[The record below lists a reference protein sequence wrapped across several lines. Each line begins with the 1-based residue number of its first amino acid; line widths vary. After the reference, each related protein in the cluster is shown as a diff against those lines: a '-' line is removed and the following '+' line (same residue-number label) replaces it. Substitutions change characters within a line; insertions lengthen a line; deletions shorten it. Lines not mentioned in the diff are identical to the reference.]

1 MLIVHFKDEKKRE
14 QVPKWI
20 KLIFCINS
28 IEIENR
34 NFKSNER
41 KNKLKNNP
49 FGRSSIKSK
58 GNLSITN
65 NFSKAKKR
73 RRKYARIL
81 RQIFYLIEKIISIL
95 EKVQRENLVG
105 DKNSGGWEEVC
116 RKIDVILF
124 SIHGSIVLIMPIVMF
139 GKFYFM
145 NYSYD
150 TEQNLCKCKV

>member
-20 KLIFCINS
+20 KFIFCINS
-28 IEIENR
+28 NEIQNK
-34 NFKSNER
+34 NSKSTDR
-41 KNKLKNNP
+41 KNKFKNNP

-58 GNLSITN
+58 GNISIIN
-65 NFSKAKKR
+65 SFSKAKKR

-116 RKIDVILF
+116 RKIDFILF
-124 SIHGSIVLIMPIVMF
+124 SIHGSIVLIMPIIMF

-145 NYSYD
+145 NYSFNQ
-150 TEQNLCKCKV
+150 EQNLCKCKV